1 MISKTIGKK
10 YATALFNVARENKNI
25 EIVKDNLTFIKN
37 KIAPN
42 VMRIITIPSIPTEE
56 KKEIINKLL
65 ENKVDISVK
74 NFLNV
79 LIDKKKFDL
88 FDDIY
93 NAFIDLYQ
101 NYSNIVVGE
110 VISSTALEESY
121 KIKIKNIL
129 EKKYKKTFVLDFK
142 IDEDLIGGIII
153 RIGNEIIDGSL
164 KNQLIKIKNIL
175 LG

>member
-1 MISKTIGKK
+1 MLSKTIGKK